1 MGCSGEQ
8 SPYNDAFAS
17 SYFKM
22 SKMFGLRGVNQGAA
36 YGVQTQPCQVRGGL
50 RFGGEDMG
58 CAVER
63 VVDKGLRGARVWGQG
78 EEGSQ
83 EGHVACE

>member
-8 SPYNDAFAS
+8 STYNDAFAS

-36 YGVQTQPCQVRGGL
+36 YGVQTQPCQVIGEGG
-50 RFGGEDMG
+50 GGGGWQTE
-58 CAVER
+58 
-63 VVDKGLRGARVWGQG
+63 G
-78 EEGSQ
+78 EGVNHFSPSQ
-83 EGHVACE
+83 PVQ